1 MECEKTFERMPW
13 NIFEISDRSSE
24 VLSRLYTQ
32 RRTWCSLRQRG
43 GECPS
48 EKWRG
53 QFINYSYDILMI
65 NVFTQKEAI
74 NGSMAAWQK
83 WRETAIKL
91 ERSNSIRL
99 LVSVL
104 GRFPSVLA
112 DQSKFNR
119 TTGQVRASLGR
130 NLESVIYDGL
140 INGKWRQPHRTSCTP
155 LSVHRL
161 PPPAT
166 TRLLE

>member
-1 MECEKTFERMPW
+1 
-13 NIFEISDRSSE
+13 
-24 VLSRLYTQ
+24 
-32 RRTWCSLRQRG
+32 
-43 GECPS
+43 
-48 EKWRG
+48 
-53 QFINYSYDILMI
+53 MI

-140 INGKWRQPHRTSCTP
+140 INGK
-155 LSVHRL
+155 
-161 PPPAT
+161 
-166 TRLLE
+166 